1 LAGEGEIMPTSDALL
16 GEIRQLQAK
25 KHHGASCS
33 VLALKRNLDKEA
45 LAALLVA
52 FDDETIDAVTIATWL
67 TSKGHKVNSW
77 TVNRH
82 RRSLCSCEQR

>member
-1 LAGEGEIMPTSDALL
+1 MSASNSLL
-16 GEIRQLQAK
+16 SEIRQLQAK

-33 VLALKRNLDKEA
+33 VQALKRNLDKDS
-45 LAALLVA
+45 LAALSEA
-52 FDDETIDAVTIATWL
+52 FAEETIDSVTIATWL

-82 RRSLCSCEQR
+82 RRGLCSCEQR

>member
-1 LAGEGEIMPTSDALL
+1 MSASNNLL
-16 GEIRQLQAK
+16 GEIRQLQEK

-33 VLALKRNLDKEA
+33 VQALKRNLDKEA
-45 LAALLVA
+45 LSALSEA
-52 FDDETIDAVTIATWL
+52 FAEETIDSVTIATWL

-82 RRSLCSCEQR
+82 RRGLCSCEQR

>member
-1 LAGEGEIMPTSDALL
+1 MPTSDALI

-33 VLALKRNLDKEA
+33 VRAIERNLDKEA
-45 LAALLVA
+45 LNALTVA

-67 TSKGHKVNSW
+67 TSKGHKVKSW

-82 RRSLCSCEQR
+82 RRSLCSCAQR